1 MAFKTTSSIAL
12 FLLLNVLFCALTSAC
27 GYCPTP
33 TPKPKPKP
41 KPKPTPSPAPSGK
54 CPVDTLKFAACSD
67 VLKLISVEIGNP
79 PKKPCCSLVEGLAD
93 GEAALCLCTALKAN
107 VLGAN
112 LNIPI
117 SLSLLVNY
125 CGKNVPEG
133 FQCP

>member
-1 MAFKTTSSIAL
+1 MASRTTSSIAL
-12 FLLLNVLFCALTSAC
+12 FLALNVLFFILTSAC

-67 VLKLISVEIGNP
+67 VLKTISVEIGKP

-93 GEAALCLCTALKAN
+93 DEAALCLCTALKAN
-107 VLGAN
+107 VLGVN
-112 LNIPI
+112 LNVPI

-125 CGKNVPEG
+125 CGKKVPDG